1 MKIKPILAELYKN
14 LDLPLD
20 EYRAL
25 PESQIL
31 YTNIDVLSQFE
42 SYHLPEITKVICAN
56 ESILG
61 IAAFE
66 QYRVIRNIYV
76 SQDDTTYIQLLSQIN
91 PDEIIHNILPLA
103 DESILKKFY
112 SFCDSWLNKRNILS
126 QEITDCESKI
136 EFLEQKMENDREKL
150 AQKESELLKSDSN
163 TDEKKH
169 NSSIKGIITK
179 TKNQI
184 EKDQIEYN
192 NINYDLDAKRDNIKS
207 INAILERNIKVFEA
221 IKTILDDYVSAV
233 GVRRDK
239 AYKIIT
245 DSPAKKLIDCVITGN
260 ATLEQR
266 KKLKDELFCI
276 SMISEFSSYDAVTV
290 IDVVTKLY
298 DMGDI
303 DINEGVFKSYL
314 INHIEDVCQYMV
326 FKYDSVAPKQDES
339 YEAWIEYIIDVL
351 LEFGYIPQLSI
362 YMNSIK
368 NDETWHYILD
378 SISSNRPDLA
388 LELLCTLC
396 LHVEGTSGKIILTFL
411 KSMIAS
417 GDIFGNTVSEFII
430 TLISKDCGTKCKQI
444 VREVIKHY
452 ESELKSA
459 KRKINVAEHENADRP
474 AEVFRSMYES
484 VENLE
489 LLTTNFA
496 SSHNRISPDVLK
508 NNLLKAVIQIRMSMV
523 NLEVYPA
530 ASDNDWFLQTDIDYS
545 IEKHECNNLVEGD
558 KVKLRTMGF
567 KYQDANGEWKIIPA
581 KVIKTS
587 KKVKLSSKKQTD
599 KSKPHTEYKCVRHKD
614 NSKKKKQPYKKD
626 DKK

>member
-14 LDLPLD
+14 LYLPLD

-31 YTNIDVLSQFE
+31 YTNIDVLSQLE

-76 SQDDTTYIQLLSQIN
+76 SQDDTTYIQLLSQIS

-103 DESILKKFY
+103 DEPILKKIY
-112 SFCDSWLNKRNILS
+112 SFCDLWLNKLNILS

-163 TDEKKH
+163 TDGKKH

-192 NINYDLDAKRDNIKS
+192 NINYDLNSKRDNIKS
-207 INAILERNIKVFEA
+207 INAILERNMKVFEA

-276 SMISEFSSYDAVTV
+276 SMISEFSSYDC
-290 IDVVTKLY
+290 
-298 DMGDI
+298 
-303 DINEGVFKSYL
+303 F
-314 INHIEDVCQYMV
+314 
-326 FKYDSVAPKQDES
+326 
-339 YEAWIEYIIDVL
+339 L
-351 LEFGYIPQLSI
+351 LG
-362 YMNSIK
+362 
-368 NDETWHYILD
+368 
-378 SISSNRPDLA
+378 
-388 LELLCTLC
+388 TL
-396 LHVEGTSGKIILTFL
+396 
-411 KSMIAS
+411 
-417 GDIFGNTVSEFII
+417 
-430 TLISKDCGTKCKQI
+430 
-444 VREVIKHY
+444 
-452 ESELKSA
+452 
-459 KRKINVAEHENADRP
+459 
-474 AEVFRSMYES
+474 
-484 VENLE
+484 
-489 LLTTNFA
+489 
-496 SSHNRISPDVLK
+496 
-508 NNLLKAVIQIRMSMV
+508 
-523 NLEVYPA
+523 
-530 ASDNDWFLQTDIDYS
+530 
-545 IEKHECNNLVEGD
+545 
-558 KVKLRTMGF
+558 
-567 KYQDANGEWKIIPA
+567 
-581 KVIKTS
+581 
-587 KKVKLSSKKQTD
+587 
-599 KSKPHTEYKCVRHKD
+599 
-614 NSKKKKQPYKKD
+614 
-626 DKK
+626 